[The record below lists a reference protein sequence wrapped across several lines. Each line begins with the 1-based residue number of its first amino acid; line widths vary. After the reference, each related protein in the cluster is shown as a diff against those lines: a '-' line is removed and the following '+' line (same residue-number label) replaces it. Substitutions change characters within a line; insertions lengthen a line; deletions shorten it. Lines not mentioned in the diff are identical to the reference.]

1 MLEVQPDFGRLPA
14 ATPSSIRTLLRRCL
28 EKDRKRRLDSAS
40 AARWEIEDAL
50 AAIRQPAASSGLN
63 VALVTALVV
72 IVALLAFVASTQMSS
87 ERRMSDA
94 VSRFA
99 IVTPPAQLLNVSSND
114 RDLAMSPD
122 GRYLVYRAAGS
133 ITNGSPLFLRAIDQL
148 EARQIGDFDNA
159 YTPFFSPDSRWVAF
173 FERAELKKVSIT
185 GGPVITI
192 ARVTGGPLGG
202 AWGDDNMIVFATD
215 DPQTGLWRVSADGGK
230 PVELTTPE
238 VAQQE
243 SDHAFPAMLP
253 GGGVLFTITAG
264 QPRKAQVAWLE
275 QKTGE
280 RRHLVRG
287 GSHAE
292 YVDGAAGLAHDGHL
306 IYAAE
311 GTLRAV
317 RFDPVRRDLLGE
329 PTVVVDRLM
338 IKPNGAANYTVSSTG
353 TLVYVPEGAVAATPM
368 TLLTWSIG
376 QAARNRS
383 TRRPERM
390 ALLVSHPTVHAW
402 RSASRIREIPRSG
415 SGSRP
420 CRLETP
426 HLQSWD
432 GRTAAMETRRP
443 GDRLHV
449 GPHGRAQLVRHCCRR
464 RRRRRAPDN
473 GPNP

>member
-1 MLEVQPDFGRLPA
+1 MAEQTSHSSPLGAVEEGTRDGALLGTPAYMSPEQAAGRAADKRSDLWAFGVLLLEMLTGRPLVTVESGVDVLTSVLEVQPDFGRLPA

-72 IVALLAFVASTQMSS
+72 IAALLAFVASTQMSS
-87 ERRMSDA
+87 VRRMSDA

-99 IVTPPAQLLNVSSND
+99 IVTPPAQPLNVSSND

-133 ITNGSPLFLRAIDQL
+133 TTNGSALFLRAIDQL

-185 GGPVITI
+185 GGPVITL

-238 VAQQE
+238 VAQRE

-253 GGGVLFTITAG
+253 GGRGVLFTITAG
-264 QPRKAQVAWLE
+264 QPRNAQVAWLD

-280 RRHLVRG
+280 RRIIGARRQSCGVRRWRRGPSPRRAFDLRG
-287 GSHAE
+287 GG
-292 YVDGAAGLAHDGHL
+292 DAA
-306 IYAAE
+306 
-311 GTLRAV
+311 R
-317 RFDPVRRDLLGE
+317 RPVRSG
-329 PTVVVDRLM
+329 P
-338 IKPNGAANYTVSSTG
+338 A
-353 TLVYVPEGAVAATPM
+353 
-368 TLLTWSIG
+368 
-376 QAARNRS
+376 
-383 TRRPERM
+383 
-390 ALLVSHPTVHAW
+390 
-402 RSASRIREIPRSG
+402 RSAR
-415 SGSRP
+415 
-420 CRLETP
+420 
-426 HLQSWD
+426 
-432 GRTAAMETRRP
+432 
-443 GDRLHV
+443 
-449 GPHGRAQLVRHCCRR
+449 
-464 RRRRRAPDN
+464 
-473 GPNP
+473 